1 MNEKAQIII
10 TEFDQVD
17 KEQYCNLH
25 QAAFAEIFTQN
36 KIAENNFTA
45 EYFNWKY
52 NMPWGKAKLAIA
64 KLNGRIVGGVS
75 MLPFDAIYR
84 GNIYRVWHT
93 GDVAVL
99 PEFQGRFFFNQS
111 MTALR
116 NEVSAD
122 AFIYGFPNHNNLS
135 GAKRAGFPGLKDL
148 SYFIKPVLFSGRGTE
163 LIACKG
169 FDSLQDLYADVLA
182 EKCGAMI
189 HRTAIYMNWRYALRP
204 ANNYFIYSYIQNE
217 TVKGNVVARVAT
229 IKGFRLLIVME
240 YNYVEKNAVRYL
252 NQFLK
257 QTASKNRCFAAVLV
271 SSSAKNCIYGT
282 SFIKLPEKLQPR
294 KITLVG
300 NTAQRVIHPLIH
312 SNWFCQ
318 TGDWDAF

>member
-10 TEFDQVD
+10 TEFDEVD
-17 KEQYCNLH
+17 QEQYCNLH
-25 QAAFAEIFTQN
+25 KVAFSEMFRQN
-36 KIAENNFTA
+36 KITENNFTV

-52 NMPWGKAKLAIA
+52 NTPWGKAKLAIA

-75 MLPFDAIYR
+75 MLPFQAIYQ
-84 GNIYRVWHT
+84 GNTYKVWHT

-116 NEVSAD
+116 NEVAAD
-122 AFIYGFPNHNNLS
+122 TFIFGFPNHNNLS
-135 GAKRAGFPGLKDL
+135 GAKRAGFPGLKEL
-148 SYFIKPVLFSGRGTE
+148 CFFIKPILFRGFGSE
-163 LIACKG
+163 LIAGKS

-182 EKCGAMI
+182 AKGGAML
-189 HRTAIYMNWRYALRP
+189 HRSATYMNWRYVDRP
-204 ANNYFIYSYIQNE
+204 GGNYFIYNYLHDE
-217 TVKGNVVARVAT
+217 TIKGNVVARAAM
-229 IKGFRLLIVME
+229 IKGIRVLIVME
-240 YNYVEKNAVRYL
+240 YNYVEKNAVYYL

-257 QTASKNRCFAAVLV
+257 QTASKNRCLAAVLI
-271 SSSAKNCIYGT
+271 SSPEKNYINRSG
-282 SFIKLPEKLQPR
+282 FIRLPEKLQPR

-300 NTAQRVIHPLIH
+300 NTAQKETHPLIDAD
-312 SNWFCQ
+312 WFCQ